1 MPRTTRPRVLN
12 SDGSPRIVR
21 APSPRRLQSLA
32 TDPAASLPPLDP
44 FVAKAESPRLRAAP
58 SRPGLPPG
66 RVGSERSLPRGRHL
80 KNRAAVGRVPLP
92 TVTDYRELFSVID
105 ARERAV
111 AAVKAY
117 LASMGFIRGS
127 ARALPPEVLRKGRAK
142 LARLLATLRV
152 HTTQVVELV
161 ELYVSNHCRVGEL
174 LPLPMGRQQML

>member
-12 SDGSPRIVR
+12 SNGSPRVVR

-80 KNRAAVGRVPLP
+80 KNRAAVGRVPAAWVACDDRNGRRFWHNELTGTSHWVHP
-92 TVTDYRELFSVID
+92 VDDYVRATLKTLRSGID
-105 ARERAV
+105 PAV
-111 AAVKAY
+111 AGGGGAAAAACAKSETPFF
-117 LASMGFIRGS
+117 SMRKKTIHDVSAWRIR
-127 ARALPPEVLRKGRAK
+127 
-142 LARLLATLRV
+142 
-152 HTTQVVELV
+152 
-161 ELYVSNHCRVGEL
+161 
-174 LPLPMGRQQML
+174 